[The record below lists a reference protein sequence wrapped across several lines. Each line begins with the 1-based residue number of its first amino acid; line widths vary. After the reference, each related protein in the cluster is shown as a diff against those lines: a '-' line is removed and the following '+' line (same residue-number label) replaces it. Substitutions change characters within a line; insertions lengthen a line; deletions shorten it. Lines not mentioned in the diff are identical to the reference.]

1 MITTIRK
8 LAPDD
13 DLNIVSSLI
22 YETDKYFLP
31 TLFEDNK
38 DIAMR
43 ILPHMIRRNT
53 PYNEDNIYV
62 GLVDDKIVGIVVA
75 FRSPIKIDV
84 GAFFDALEGGNDS
97 GVELMYVFDADK
109 KLTGI
114 VAERLEIALKEYFFP
129 LENEGNGYYISSICV
144 DESYREQGI
153 GNELLDGVLPCFGKE
168 LDVYVDCAV
177 DNHVALEMYGA
188 RGFETLFTFERVR
201 HMTYHKLIRRANRET
216 IIQQR
221 QNEEVL

>member
-8 LAPDD
+8 LAPGD

-84 GAFFDALEGGNDS
+84 GAFFDALEGA
-97 GVELMYVFDADK
+97 GVMS
-109 KLTGI
+109 
-114 VAERLEIALKEYFFP
+114 AERLEIALKEYFFP

>member
-8 LAPDD
+8 LAPGD

-84 GAFFDALEGGNDS
+84 GAFFDALECA
-97 GVELMYVFDADK
+97 GVMS
-109 KLTGI
+109 
-114 VAERLEIALKEYFFP
+114 AERLEIALKEYFFP